1 MQSRDMRKNKE
12 ISLAC
17 FLLILGIAVSLIS
30 GMIIIQSDRAR
41 LYYVMDESF
50 DTIKSRIVR
59 WNNYEVGDRTKSEVR
74 LLDKAKELSRC
85 LKREEASDALLEQ
98 YAYEQRLDGILVTD
112 ADNVPTYG
120 WGEIDESV
128 WDEFLNND
136 VSYDASHYPENSY
149 ATRMD
154 IGGSQYDFAIVSR
167 QDQAGCVA
175 VLSEK
180 REIFA
185 KDEISIQ
192 TLLDDFIFEL
202 KGTAVIASGDEI
214 ISTNDCLLYT
224 SPSPRD

>member
-17 FLLILGIAVSLIS
+17 FLLILGIAVSLVS

-59 WNNYEVGDRTKSEVR
+59 WNNYEVGDLHQERGPSFGPR
-74 LLDKAKELSRC
+74 QKELSRC

-136 VSYDASHYPENSY
+136 ISYDASHYPENSY

-154 IGGSQYDFAIVSR
+154 IGGSQY
-167 QDQAGCVA
+167 
-175 VLSEK
+175 
-180 REIFA
+180 
-185 KDEISIQ
+185 
-192 TLLDDFIFEL
+192 
-202 KGTAVIASGDEI
+202 
-214 ISTNDCLLYT
+214 
-224 SPSPRD
+224 

>member
-1 MQSRDMRKNKE
+1 MCRH
-12 ISLAC
+12 
-17 FLLILGIAVSLIS
+17 
-30 GMIIIQSDRAR
+30 
-41 LYYVMDESF
+41 
-50 DTIKSRIVR
+50 T
-59 WNNYEVGDRTKSEVR
+59 VGER
-74 LLDKAKELSRC
+74 
-85 LKREEASDALLEQ
+85 
-98 YAYEQRLDGILVTD
+98 
-112 ADNVPTYG
+112 
-120 WGEIDESV
+120 IDESV

-167 QDQAGCVA
+167 QDQVGCVA

-202 KGTAVIASGDEI
+202 KGTAGHCIRG
-214 ISTNDCLLYT
+214 
-224 SPSPRD
+224 